1 MPQWEYE
8 VLDLNEIPK
17 RTSLLDVLN
26 DAGSRGWE
34 LVSISSLNIAVLKRQ
49 IAPPPPPPAETR
61 KARQK

>member
-8 VLDLNEIPK
+8 VLDLNELPK
-17 RTSLLDVLN
+17 RTSVLDVLN

-34 LVSISSLNIAVLKRQ
+34 LVSISSVNIAVLKRQ
-49 IAPPPPPPAETR
+49 IPAAPPPTETR

>member
-49 IAPPPPPPAETR
+49 IAPPPTETR

>member
-8 VLDLNEIPK
+8 VLDLNELPK

-49 IAPPPPPPAETR
+49 IAPPPPETR
-61 KARQK
+61 KTRQKQA

>member
-8 VLDLNEIPK
+8 VLDLNELPK

-34 LVSISSLNIAVLKRQ
+34 LVSISSLNVAVLKRQ
-49 IAPPPPPPAETR
+49 IAPPPPETR
-61 KARQK
+61 KTRQKQG

>member
-8 VLDLNEIPK
+8 VLDLNELPK
-17 RTSLLDVLN
+17 RTNVLDVLN

-49 IAPPPPPPAETR
+49 IAPPPPAETR

>member
-8 VLDLNEIPK
+8 VLDLNELPK

-49 IAPPPPPPAETR
+49 IAPPPPETR
-61 KARQK
+61 KTRQKQG